1 MVKFNLYPHIWN
13 KGRTVYLPISFIE
26 DNPFLEDL
34 VSIAVIKGCNL
45 QYTNI
50 ARCLAMVSNKAKEV
64 SLWNPIEELIDHLSS
79 LSLEDIFHS
88 LKDQYPDSLDF
99 QANALTI
106 KNNRDIISICLYK
119 NTDVG
124 PIYKLESSISEYPL
138 FTLPCSI
145 FINLASLY
153 LNGLNDLTPLST
165 GNYSSSHL
173 STGYPKDIHLSTGS
187 VDIPIDYIDS
197 GYRLIKSTAILPI
210 LIKDLIELRTLGR
223 LLSKYP
229 YLFKDLDAYGSEK
242 DGSYLIKAEHKVNLC
257 RVSIDSL
264 LDIETIDTRYPI
276 SIQSS
281 DSYPLS
287 AREIVADIIY
297 NYEIPAIP
305 AKYGQGNKP
314 IIIGDGARAI
324 GVGLRTKDSNSNK
337 LPKSQW
343 TVLNANAEEGPK
355 ALTKWLNRLHS
366 NFPTVT
372 AEVPNSKPVYP
383 LFKGSV
389 EEGFISGALYKCLL
403 SNGRINGSGTAISH
417 PSNSIPYGIKK
428 TLKGLVYIDTMT
440 EELEAYLKA
449 KGSSINDRYRTSVPR
464 YKAEILSQVVQEMIH
479 SIGGSNREYGWNE
492 PILTIG
498 GSIVIK
504 NIYPNQF
511 LKVIDGKVVPYY
523 KAPNDILEVSLKV
536 YLADNDPCNK
546 LRSPGTKFTTV
557 PDNLNFYSLDGEL
570 EPIHWDIYIPQ
581 ECQKGRLA
589 SLIMSIQNIP
599 STYHSDTG
607 ILSLDKED
615 LDDDFIPIS

>member
-1 MVKFNLYPHIWN
+1 L
-13 KGRTVYLPISFIE
+13 
-26 DNPFLEDL
+26 
-34 VSIAVIKGCNL
+34 
-45 QYTNI
+45 
-50 ARCLAMVSNKAKEV
+50 VSNKAKEV
-64 SLWNPIEELIDHLSS
+64 LWNPIEELIDHLSS

-99 QANALTI
+99 QPNALTI

-153 LNGLNDLTPLST
+153 LNDLSSLPT

-173 STGYPKDIHLSTGS
+173 STEDYSNLRLSTGYPKDIHLPTGNYS
-187 VDIPIDYIDS
+187 SSHLPIGYPKDIHLPIEETGINNPPTDYIDS

-229 YLFKDLDAYGSEK
+229 YLFKDLDTYGSEK

-324 GVGLRTKDSNSNK
+324 GVGLRTIDSNGNK

-343 TVLNANAEEGPK
+343 TVLNANAEDGPK
-355 ALTKWLNRLHS
+355 ALTKGLNRLYS

-417 PSNSIPYGIKK
+417 PSTSIPYGIKK

-546 LRSPGTKFTTV
+546 LRSPGTKFTTF

-615 LDDDFIPIS
+615 LDDDLDDDFIPIS